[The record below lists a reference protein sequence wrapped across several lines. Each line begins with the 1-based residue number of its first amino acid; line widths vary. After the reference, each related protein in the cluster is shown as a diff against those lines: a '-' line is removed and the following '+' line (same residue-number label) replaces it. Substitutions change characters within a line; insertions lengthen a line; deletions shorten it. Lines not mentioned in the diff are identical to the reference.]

1 MHQHGSKYFVS
12 RPLPLTLRV
21 KRSEQ
26 CHVAYQ
32 IKGNHEF
39 SSMVANI
46 VPVVQTSPKGG
57 VLNFFRI
64 PRLGPCIYRSPQKL
78 SGISSTPKKYLK
90 FSNQKKSQFCTLTLK
105 KYPKMHRNDP
115 QTSPIL

>member
-12 RPLPLTLRV
+12 RHLPLTLGV

-39 SSMVANI
+39 GSMVANI
-46 VPVVQTSPKGG
+46 VPAVHPPLDPGVGVKRSKFDFFQNMVMLHVKLKGITKCSNI
-57 VLNFFRI
+57 VANMIQLTTHFEC
-64 PRLGPCIYRSPQKL
+64 L
-78 SGISSTPKKYLK
+78 ISSTNVTICL
-90 FSNQKKSQFCTLTLK
+90 FFFLSSC
-105 KYPKMHRNDP
+105 
-115 QTSPIL
+115 S

>member
-12 RPLPLTLRV
+12 RPLPLTLWV

-46 VPVVQTSPKGG
+46 VPAVQTSPQGG

-64 PRLGPCIYRSPQKL
+64 PRPGPCIYRSPQKF
-78 SGISSTPKKYLK
+78 IRNFKHP
-90 FSNQKKSQFCTLTLK
+90 QKIFE
-105 KYPKMHRNDP
+105 
-115 QTSPIL
+115 I